1 MIMRPPGQEQTVAA
15 SPSAGYDASSPQ
27 SGVRSGQQ
35 AGAEGIFDRDAA
47 LARVEG
53 DAELLLEIL
62 EVFLDDSPRLLI
74 RIREALRRKDLKA
87 LEQAAHT
94 LKGSVG
100 NFCAPAAYE
109 AASRLEL
116 IGREGKLKSAQE
128 AWVELDRAIEQLRPA
143 LMALR
148 NGTAA

>member
-1 MIMRPPGQEQTVAA
+1 MIMGPSGQEQTVAA
-15 SPSAGYDASSPQ
+15 GRPTSCDGSSPQ
-27 SGVRSGQQ
+27 SRARSGQHS
-35 AGAEGIFDRDAA
+35 GTEGIFDRDAA

-53 DAELLLEIL
+53 DGELLLEIL
-62 EVFLDDSPRLLI
+62 EVFLDDSPRLLM
-74 RIREALRRKDLKA
+74 RIREALRRKDLKM

-94 LKGSVG
+94 LKGSTG

-116 IGREGKLKSAQE
+116 IGREGKLEKARE
-128 AWVELDRAIEQLRPA
+128 AWVELEKAIQHLRPA

-148 NGTAA
+148 DGTA

>member
-1 MIMRPPGQEQTVAA
+1 MMMGPLRQEQPADVNT
-15 SPSAGYDASSPQ
+15 PMNYDASSLQ
-27 SGVRSGQQ
+27 SGARSG
-35 AGAEGIFDRDAA
+35 AGAEGLFDQDAA

-74 RIREALRRKDLKA
+74 RIREALRRKDLKTV
-87 LEQAAHT
+87 EQAAHT

-109 AASRLEL
+109 AALRLEL
-116 IGREGKLKSAQE
+116 IGREGKLDRSEE
-128 AWVELDRAIEQLRPA
+128 AWIELERAIQQLRPA
-143 LMALR
+143 LTALR
-148 NGTAA
+148 DGTVA